1 MEYSDEKKECVS
13 NRLSD
18 KIERILDKAEKY
30 GVDLNKLFGVTEE
43 VIEEP
48 VVEEVVEE
56 EIETPTYDTSSPEAF
71 IRSQRDDK
79 LREADIIV
87 MRHREEKEFGVK
99 PTLSPPQY
107 HLLLRYKQ
115 LLRKVPEQSGF
126 PNNID
131 WPDAPF

>member
-18 KIERILDKAEKY
+18 KIERIIDKANKY
-30 GVDLNKLFGVTEE
+30 GVDLNKLFGITEE
-43 VIEEP
+43 V
-48 VVEEVVEE
+48 VGEVVKE
-56 EIETPTYDTSSPEAF
+56 EIEAPTYDTSSPEAF